1 MYLVQSLLYGY
12 SLPSLLVHE
21 IPGAE
26 VGHPVAGT
34 AVVGFVVGGGFGV
47 VVVCFVV
54 VVVDVVGLVVVF
66 IEIVVVGFIVVGC
79 FVVGAEVEDGSLLQ
93 FTTPARSQSFVTLLN
108 SILVGQDFG
117 CRKTTPSQ
125 QR

>member
-1 MYLVQSLLYGY
+1 MEHFRWTLL
-12 SLPSLLVHE
+12 
-21 IPGAE
+21 PGAE
-26 VGHPVAGT
+26 VGRPVAGT
-34 AVVGFVVGGGFGV
+34 AVVGFVVVGGGFGV

-54 VVVDVVGLVVVF
+54 VVVDVGLVVVF

-108 SILVGQDFG
+108 SIPLGQDFG
-117 CRKTTPSQ
+117 CRKTTPFQ

>member
-34 AVVGFVVGGGFGV
+34 AVVGFVVVCGFGV

-54 VVVDVVGLVVVF
+54 VVVVDIVGLVVVF
-66 IEIVVVGFIVVGC
+66 IEIVVGFIVVGC

>member
-26 VGHPVAGT
+26 VGRPVAGT
-34 AVVGFVVGGGFGV
+34 AVVGFVVGGFGV

-108 SILVGQDFG
+108 SIPVGQDFG